1 MSLFIIFESLIKLT
15 IKFTDCTRECERFG
29 HEVFFPKLMCLVT
42 YKEVCCFFFFEEC
55 FMDLWE
61 SGKIY

>member
-15 IKFTDCTRECERFG
+15 IKFTDRTRECERFG

-42 YKEVCCFFFFEEC
+42 YKEVFFFFFEEC